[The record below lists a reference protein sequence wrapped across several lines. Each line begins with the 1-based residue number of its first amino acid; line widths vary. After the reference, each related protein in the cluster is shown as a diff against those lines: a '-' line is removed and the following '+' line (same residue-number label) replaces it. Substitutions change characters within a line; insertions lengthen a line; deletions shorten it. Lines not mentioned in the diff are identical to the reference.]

1 MWGRFKKMIDQGFTL
16 FYLDTFGESLD
27 DAKAMQFYRQKM
39 GPEIQT
45 FVEHP
50 CDITLAYSGAYMELN
65 YDEKAKAYGI
75 MWGLDRFW
83 EISQYLLP
91 GVQAAAQSRVDENK
105 LPEGFERPSHYL
117 MRKHIAPFIPD
128 YLIKG
133 QAKELKAVTDEF
145 LDASGQWKH

>member
-1 MWGRFKKMIDQGFTL
+1 M
-16 FYLDTFGESLD
+16 
-27 DAKAMQFYRQKM
+27 
-39 GPEIQT
+39 
-45 FVEHP
+45 
-50 CDITLAYSGAYMELN
+50 
-65 YDEKAKAYGI
+65 
-75 MWGLDRFW
+75 
-83 EISQYLLP
+83 P

-145 LDASGQWKH
+145 LDASGQWKQ